1 MNVKSSKLG
10 WGIIV
15 FAILALALLLR
26 MNGVFRGLTS
36 DYIFHPDASK
46 QVNALG
52 QFLQGNYV
60 WYVGSL
66 FYDGYPLGLNH
77 VDEWLLRCF
86 LPAQNLLQALISPE
100 AQPLV
105 QPEKLTLYY
114 WALSLR
120 VLYGLGCLALLYRLT
135 HRVLQSRGAAL
146 AALFLATISPLAI
159 VVSHAATGD
168 IGVDLFTLI
177 ALTCLCACIRRFRYL
192 WLFLAGLATGLA
204 FACKYQGALA
214 GIAIGLFILLEF
226 ISQRRHL
233 KALAALGLSLLGAF
247 LGMLAGTPAA
257 LINWGRTMQNMK
269 ANFVFIQ
276 HYNVSPEFLA
286 QPAGTRLLYC
296 LTENIPTMI
305 GALGWSLTL
314 MAFAGLVFSARS
326 FRTTLQAPERNK
338 AAISQA
344 TLILSIL
351 TFPFLAL
358 LISIAGKPSVQ
369 PFHFSYLQPVLIFG
383 AIYALRTLWQKGRN
397 YKILAALLFVIASTE
412 AARLTRQEAFFWG
425 RGDNLH
431 WARHLMDETFG
442 KSLSP
447 PSTATSGIIKQIY
460 LEPGGLAVFRNR
472 ATVVTSPNAGFWNQI
487 HIASVP
493 DVPLSMDLDWLFP
506 NGPVFPRNDR
516 SFKIRQDSTANRHV
530 VIYAP
535 PSALKF
541 GLRAG
546 SWPVQLTLT
555 YGGTMQQVRL
565 TPHSQQIIT
574 LTPER
579 WRWSR
584 GIPEL
589 PEGAFLVPLEIQALG
604 GNAWATV
611 LADERETRVFNF
623 FGGMIQERALLT
635 RSDIPTPD
643 QIVALTDIRYLEGD
657 APADLIPADDPTP
670 GFRFPQDGFA
680 LPGGPYLLECVIQC
694 QTPTAEVALKL
705 DDFRKCWEL
714 TSFETTHHLEAGYQV
729 VTTRFTKAFA
739 PYECQLELKA
749 ISGRCHLQSWA
760 IRPDVARI
768 QQELQHWA
776 EGGNRP
782 SWVSQGKGTN
792 APAPAWDKAPITF
805 GGNIQL
811 SRLTV
816 PAVISKREQVEI
828 TCEMAFDRFGLV
840 RLEDYV
846 FFIHLLNEKG
856 HTVHTFTFP
865 LWQTFSLGPLNIPFR
880 FEPPAKLAPG
890 TFALE
895 LGVQNAVIDKRLAI
909 EGAQLSKRER
919 QKRHYVFGRVT
930 LTE

>member
-1 MNVKSSKLG
+1 MNVKSNKPG

-15 FAILALALLLR
+15 FAILILALLLR
-26 MNGVFRGLTS
+26 MNGLFRGLTS
-36 DYIFHPDASK
+36 GYIFHPDAPK

-52 QFLQGNYV
+52 QFLQGHYV
-60 WYVGSL
+60 WYVGNL

-77 VDEWLLRCF
+77 VDEWLLRLF
-86 LPAQNLLQALISPE
+86 LPVQDLLNAFISPE
-100 AQPLV
+100 AQSLV

-120 VLYGLGCLALLYRLT
+120 VLYGMGCLVLLYRLT
-135 HRVLQSRGAAL
+135 RRVLQSRGAAL

-159 VVSHAATGD
+159 VVSHVATGD

-177 ALTCLCACIRRFRYL
+177 TLTCLCACTRRFRYL

-226 ISQRRHL
+226 ASDRRFL
-233 KALAALGLSLLGAF
+233 NAGAAIGLSLLGAF

-296 LTENIPTMI
+296 LCENIPAMI
-305 GALGWSLTL
+305 GALGWALTL
-314 MAFAGLVFSARS
+314 LAFAGLVFSART
-326 FRTTLQAPERNK
+326 FWTTLRAPERNK
-338 AAISQA
+338 ATISQA

-351 TFPFLAL
+351 AFPFLAL

-369 PFHFSYLQPVLIFG
+369 PFHFSYLQPVLIFS

-397 YKILAALLFVIASTE
+397 YQILAAVSFVMLSAE
-412 AARLTRQEAFFWG
+412 AAHITRQEAFFWG

-431 WARHLMDETFG
+431 WARHLMDETFK

-447 PSTATSGIIKQIY
+447 SSTEIPCPIKQVY

-472 ATVVTSPNAGFWNQI
+472 ASTVTAPHAEFWNLI
-487 HIASVP
+487 HIAPVP
-493 DVPLSMDLDWLFP
+493 DVPLSMDPDWLFP

-516 SFKIRQDSTANRHV
+516 SFKIWQDSTANRHV
-530 VIYAP
+530 VLYAP

-546 SWPVQLTLT
+546 SLPVQLTLT
-555 YGGTMQQVRL
+555 YGGTTQQVRL

-574 LTPER
+574 LTPEH

-584 GIPEL
+584 GIPEI

-604 GNAWATV
+604 GNVWATV

-643 QIVALTDIRYLEGD
+643 QIVALADTRYLEGD
-657 APADLIPADDPTP
+657 APADLISTDEPAP
-670 GFRFPQDGFA
+670 GFRFPQDGFTLA
-680 LPGGPYLLECVIQC
+680 AGPYLLECVIQS

-705 DDFRKCWEL
+705 DDFRECREL
-714 TSFETTHHLEAGYQV
+714 TSSETTHQLEAGYQV
-729 VTTRFTKAFA
+729 VTSRFTKAFA
-739 PYECQLELKA
+739 PYECQLELTA
-749 ISGRCHLQSWA
+749 LRGRCHLQSWA

-816 PAVISKREQVEI
+816 PAVISKQKKVEI
-828 TCEMAFDRFGLV
+828 TCEMAFDRFGLAH
-840 RLEDYV
+840 LEDYV

-890 TFALE
+890 NYTLE
-895 LGVQNAVIDKRLAI
+895 LGAQNAVVDKRLAI
-909 EGAQLSKRER
+909 EGTQLSKRER
-919 QKRHYVFGRVT
+919 QKRHYVFGRIT